1 MWQVGST
8 GGARLLLC
16 WSALHDAMAPRHLH
30 TCSHQT
36 TCPHIC
42 PPTHLP
48 TASQKF
54 CQTQRNPP
62 WHGGRNP
69 SFFAHRWRW
78 RLWAACCWWRS
89 PHSPALHSPLVTEQ
103 LRHWRRL
110 QPCGGGS
117 MHTSQTHP
125 STDDKTFCQHFTTGK
140 SEYGDIRGNHIM
152 FIFIPQ
158 DCCVEEGMHT
168 TAPVKSFEDGCVLSF
183 TSFALTKVFF
193 AGAFT
198 NPLP

>member
-1 MWQVGST
+1 MWQLGSR

-48 TASQKF
+48 TASQKS

-62 WHGGRNP
+62 SHGGRNP

-125 STDDKTFCQHFTTGK
+125 STETAAFFLPTFHHREISEWCYQRKPHHVYIHPPRLLCRGRHAHHSSGK
-140 SEYGDIRGNHIM
+140 K
-152 FIFIPQ
+152 F
-158 DCCVEEGMHT
+158 
-168 TAPVKSFEDGCVLSF
+168 
-183 TSFALTKVFF
+183 
-193 AGAFT
+193 
-198 NPLP
+198 